1 MDADPKAAV
10 ANSED
15 DPPSRRRGI
24 GLCLSGGGFR
34 ATLFH
39 LGAIRRL
46 FELGITARPDFDTIA
61 SVSDGSL
68 KSAQGAQWAIALL
81 NAKVQNTTVDFQ
93 ADIAS
98 PLQALTATNIRSGAM
113 AKKYL
118 LPWNWLRRHVA
129 VEAMISRLEAAFPFK
144 ERIPDHLLEPA
155 TGCPPLPEQTALKGA
170 QSGNRRTILGVETPG
185 TPMTLVYGDGV
196 FKPQGPL
203 PVDLKNDDVVHVV
216 IVDEA
221 RGTAVD
227 EDDPTGWKALDK
239 MIGIIKDAPPDMAE
253 NHDFYLDDGGSASPD
268 ETRAER
274 ILGTF
279 DRVRERM
286 KREHGVVDVS
296 SSVRE
301 QREARP

>member
-1 MDADPKAAV
+1 
-10 ANSED
+10 
-15 DPPSRRRGI
+15 
-24 GLCLSGGGFR
+24 
-34 ATLFH
+34 
-39 LGAIRRL
+39 
-46 FELGITARPDFDTIA
+46 
-61 SVSDGSL
+61 
-68 KSAQGAQWAIALL
+68 
-81 NAKVQNTTVDFQ
+81 
-93 ADIAS
+93 
-98 PLQALTATNIRSGAM
+98 
-113 AKKYL
+113 
-118 LPWNWLRRHVA
+118 
-129 VEAMISRLEAAFPFK
+129 
-144 ERIPDHLLEPA
+144 
-155 TGCPPLPEQTALKGA
+155 
-170 QSGNRRTILGVETPG
+170 
-185 TPMTLVYGDGV
+185 MT
-196 FKPQGPL
+196 
-203 PVDLKNDDVVHVV
+203 
-216 IVDEA
+216 EA